1 MAYRRPGVTVTQEF
15 QGLVPAL
22 AAFALPSVVVGPAYQ
37 LVDNDNLG
45 VYGAVET
52 LFPYA
57 SILGGAIADLAV
69 ADPLELFPITKKPIV
84 ATLKNAKVEVLA
96 HQATGSV
103 AGDVFSDVTS
113 SQFANVVAG
122 DVINVVEELA
132 VSIVA
137 ARTDGASSNTAG
149 QLNRLSAGAGNPLL
163 FANVKVGDT
172 VVVTAGTNTVTGTV
186 TVTAKVGTALL
197 LLSGAIN
204 DGVDVS
210 TDVAYTI
217 TGNRGSINK
226 GSYVVKSKFDDNT
239 LVLQSP
245 LADSPEAPLSYS
257 IARKLGDVVLDRV
270 STISENG
277 FVASVDGIT
286 LPAVLTN
293 GSMPIVSG
301 TLVVSYRALRVDLAA
316 NTAQF
321 IDVGSLNSV
330 FGVGQLLPTNPLGY
344 GLSIMLQNT
353 VTPVNGLGLDAGA
366 VDNEVLS
373 YTAATDVLKRGE
385 MYAISLL
392 TQSPVVHTLYKNHV
406 EQLSAPG
413 QKLER
418 VVIINS
424 KLPTTMI
431 LQEDSTTTTTVSGSR
446 QIVGTQVDGSGV
458 FATNPKKLTDGT
470 AGQFANVQAGDS
482 LVVVAGT
489 GVTPGTYAVS
499 SVTDDNNLITASA
512 FLTSGSPTDIQYY
525 IYRADGLSASG
536 LRFYDRNAQFIVNG
550 VSSGNYL
557 NILSGTF
564 KGRYKIATV
573 VSDKEVTLSPAVLGV
588 TTLVAGVEYQIDRD
602 LQKVEQANAVK
613 GYSEAFASRRV
624 VHVWPDVLS
633 APIGQVTYDIPG
645 YYATCAIAALSSG
658 LPTQQGF
665 TNLAISGFLG
675 FKHSTRYFT
684 EEELNTIA
692 GGGTMVLAQDGES
705 QPLYVRHQLTT
716 DMSAIKFQEYSI
728 TKNVDYIAKFLRT
741 GFRRFIGQ
749 YNIIDTTLDALK
761 TSAGA
766 FIKFLKDDTRVPRFG
781 GVIRSGTLN
790 TLSESTTQIDTL
802 NIGFSF
808 NIPVPLNNIDITIEV

>member
-22 AAFALPSVVVGPAYQ
+22 AAFSLPSVVVGPAYQ

-57 SILGGAIADLAV
+57 SILGGAIADLAE
-69 ADPLELFPITKKPIV
+69 ADPSELFPVTKKPITAV
-84 ATLKNAKVEVLA
+84 LKNAKVEVLA

-103 AGDVFSDVTS
+103 AGDVFSDLTS

-132 VSIVA
+132 VSIIA
-137 ARTDGASSNTAG
+137 ARTDGSSSNATG

-210 TDVAYTI
+210 TDVAYSI

-257 IARKLGDVVLDRV
+257 IARKLGDVTLDRV
-270 STISENG
+270 ATISENG
-277 FVASVDGIT
+277 FVASADGIT
-286 LPAVLTN
+286 LPAVLTSA
-293 GSMPIVSG
+293 SMPIVSG
-301 TLVVSYRALRVDLAA
+301 TLVVSYRALRIDLAA
-316 NTAQF
+316 NTTQF
-321 IDVGSLNSV
+321 VDVGSLNSV

-353 VTPVNGLGLDAGA
+353 VTPVNGLGLDEGA

-385 MYAISLL
+385 MYAIALL

-406 EQLSAPG
+406 EQLSAPS

-431 LQEDSTTTTTVSGSR
+431 LQEEATTSTTVSGSR

-489 GVTPGTYAVS
+489 GVTPGTYTVS
-499 SVTDDNNLITASA
+499 SVTDDNNLLTSTA

-536 LRFYDRNAQFIVNG
+536 LRFYDRNAKFIVNG

-588 TTLVAGVEYQIDRD
+588 TTLVAGVDYQVDRD
-602 LQKVEQANAVK
+602 LQKVEQADAVK

-624 VHVWPDVLS
+624 VHVWPDVLV

-665 TNLAISGFLG
+665 TNLAVSGFLG

-684 EEELNTIA
+684 EEELNIIA

-766 FIKFLKDDTRVPRFG
+766 FIKFLKEDTRVPKFG
-781 GVIRSGTLN
+781 GVVRSGVLKS
-790 TLSESTTQIDTL
+790 LAESTTQIDTVK
-802 NIGFSF
+802 IGFSF

>member
-728 TKNVDYIAKFLRT
+728 TKNVDYIAKFLHT